1 MRTLL
6 LSLAFMMAVGIAAPQ
21 AAPAA
26 LASTGHSIVA
36 VSTSL
41 DQEQTVP
48 KDVNVDINVNRGG
61 GRWYANPVWVA
72 IGAIAAVVVLL
83 LIVMLARGGGGT
95 TIVRE

>member
-6 LSLAFMMAVGIAAPQ
+6 LPLAFIMAIGSAAPQ

-26 LASTGHSIVA
+26 PGSTGVSIVA
-36 VSTSL
+36 LSTSL
-41 DQEQTVP
+41 DQDQSVP

-61 GRWYANPVWVA
+61 GRWYASPVWIA

-83 LIVMLARGGGGT
+83 LIVLIARGGGGT